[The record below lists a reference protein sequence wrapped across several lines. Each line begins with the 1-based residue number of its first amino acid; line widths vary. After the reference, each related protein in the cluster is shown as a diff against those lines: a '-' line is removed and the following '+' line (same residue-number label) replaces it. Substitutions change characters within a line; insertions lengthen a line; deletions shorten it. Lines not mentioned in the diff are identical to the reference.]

1 MVATAWSRCVVPA
14 KGNASIVVMGN
25 SLPVGFFGWFAV
37 LDSFRAF
44 GVITQMLLFAGNRVF
59 PWTVYKLFE

>member
-1 MVATAWSRCVVPA
+1 MEQMCCPS
-14 KGNASIVVMGN
+14 KGQRFHRGDGK
-25 SLPVGFFGWFAV
+25 LPPVGFFGWSAV